1 MSLLERIA
9 ISIVGNLLALWAA
22 VLIVGDIDV
31 SGYGSLVIAAIVFGL
46 INLIVKPVVKLL
58 SLPVIILT
66 FGIALFF
73 INMAMF
79 ALTAWIV
86 SGLDVGGL
94 LVGGK
99 GHGDHLG
106 GQPRDRRDHPPG
118 PKARLETRSDT
129 RLR

>member
-9 ISIVGNLLALWAA
+9 ISIIGNFLALWAA

-31 SGYGSLVIAAIVFGL
+31 SGYGAIFIAAIVFGL

-58 SLPVIILT
+58 SLPVIVLT

-79 ALTAWIV
+79 ALTAW
-86 SGLDVGGL
+86 LVGGL
-94 LVGGK
+94 EVGGFWSVAK
-99 GHGDHLG
+99 GTVIIWAVNLVIDFVIRRTRK
-106 GQPRDRRDHPPG
+106 RD
-118 PKARLETRSDT
+118 
-129 RLR
+129 

>member
-22 VLIVGDIDV
+22 VLVVGDIDV
-31 SGYGSLVIAAIVFGL
+31 SSYASLVVAAIVFVL

-79 ALTAWIV
+79 ALTAW
-86 SGLDVGGL
+86 LVGGL
-94 LVGGK
+94 EVGGFWSVAK
-99 GHGDHLG
+99 GTVIIWAVNLVIDFVIRRARK
-106 GQPRDRRDHPPG
+106 RD
-118 PKARLETRSDT
+118 
-129 RLR
+129 